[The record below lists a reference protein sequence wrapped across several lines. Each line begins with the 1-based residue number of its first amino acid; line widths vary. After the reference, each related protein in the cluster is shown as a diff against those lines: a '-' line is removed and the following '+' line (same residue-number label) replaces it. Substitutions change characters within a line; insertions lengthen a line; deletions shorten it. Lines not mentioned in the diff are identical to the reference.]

1 MKNKFVIGYYNLANF
16 VTLTGLVCS
25 VLACFM
31 AASGNHFLAMLTLS
45 LAALCDAT
53 DGRIARA
60 NRSATNR
67 SRFYGVQLD
76 SLCDM
81 VSFGAVPCFIAYQM
95 GYNGII
101 DILLY
106 LLFCVCGATRLANFN
121 TEAAVDSPDLKLKHF
136 TGVPIPFSAVLLP
149 LLVIVHMLA
158 GHLSILFRLAFLV
171 VGIGYVVRVKVPKPD
186 GKAQAIIGAYMLAC
200 LIAILVIQLVK

>member
-1 MKNKFVIGYYNLANF
+1 
-16 VTLTGLVCS
+16 
-25 VLACFM
+25 
-31 AASGNHFLAMLTLS
+31 
-45 LAALCDAT
+45 
-53 DGRIARA
+53 
-60 NRSATNR
+60 
-67 SRFYGVQLD
+67 
-76 SLCDM
+76 
-81 VSFGAVPCFIAYQM
+81 
-95 GYNGII
+95 
-101 DILLY
+101 
-106 LLFCVCGATRLANFN
+106 LANFN

-200 LIAILVIQLVK
+200 LIAIFVIQLVK

>member
-16 VTLTGLVCS
+16 VTLTGLVCA
-25 VLACFM
+25 VLSCFI
-31 AASGNHFLAMLTLS
+31 AASGNLFLSMLCLS
-45 LAALCDAT
+45 FAALCDAT

-60 NRSATNR
+60 NPSSTKR

-81 VSFGAVPCFIAYQM
+81 VSFGVVPCMIAYQM

-106 LLFCVCGATRLANFN
+106 LLFGVCGATRLANFN
-121 TEAAVDSPDLKLKHF
+121 TEAAVDSADLKMNHF
-136 TGVPIPFSAVLLP
+136 TGVPIPFSAMMLP
-149 LLVIVHMLA
+149 LLAIVHMLA
-158 GHLSILFRLAFLV
+158 GHLSLLFRLAFLV
-171 VGIGYVVRVKVPKPD
+171 VGVGYILRVRIPKPS
-186 GKAQAIIGAYMLAC
+186 GKAQLIMGVYMLAC
-200 LIAILVIQLVK
+200 VIALLVIQLVK

>member
-1 MKNKFVIGYYNLANF
+1 
-16 VTLTGLVCS
+16 
-25 VLACFM
+25 M
-31 AASGNHFLAMLTLS
+31 AH
-45 LAALCDAT
+45 
-53 DGRIARA
+53 
-60 NRSATNR
+60 
-67 SRFYGVQLD
+67 LD
-76 SLCDM
+76 S
-81 VSFGAVPCFIAYQM
+81 
-95 GYNGII
+95 II

-200 LIAILVIQLVK
+200 LIAIFVIQLVK

>member
-16 VTLTGLVCS
+16 VTLTGLVCA
-25 VLACFM
+25 VLACFV
-31 AASGNHFLAMLTLS
+31 AASGNFFLSMLCLS

-60 NRSATNR
+60 NPSATKR

-81 VSFGAVPCFIAYQM
+81 VSFGVVPCMIAYLM
-95 GYNGII
+95 GYNGVI
-101 DILLY
+101 DIILY
-106 LLFCVCGATRLANFN
+106 LLFGVCGATRLANFN
-121 TEAAVDSPDLKLKHF
+121 TEAAVDSADLKMNHF
-136 TGVPIPFSAVLLP
+136 TGVPIPFSAMILP

-158 GHLSILFRLAFLV
+158 GHLALLFRIAFLV
-171 VGIGYVVRVKVPKPD
+171 VGLGYILRVRIPKPS
-186 GKAQAIIGAYMLAC
+186 GKAQLIMGVYMLAC
-200 LIAILVIQLVK
+200 VIALLVIQLVK